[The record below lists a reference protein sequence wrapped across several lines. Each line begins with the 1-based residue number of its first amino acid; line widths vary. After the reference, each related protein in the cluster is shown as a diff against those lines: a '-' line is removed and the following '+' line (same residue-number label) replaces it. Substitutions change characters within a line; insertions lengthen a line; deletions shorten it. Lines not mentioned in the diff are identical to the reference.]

1 LEFEVRMP
9 LFRRQ
14 ARAGASAAPRRRS
27 RGQSLAEFALVVPLM
42 LLLVLFGIDFGR
54 VFLGWVDLNNVV
66 REAANF
72 AAQNP
77 DAWSTVNPN
86 TDAQTEYARLVT
98 ADAAGINCALP
109 TTIPAPTF
117 PNGTGIG
124 NPALVNITCN
134 FSLIT
139 PLIGNV
145 IGNPV
150 HVSSSAAF
158 PISNGIVLTTTTST
172 TTTSTTTTSTTTT
185 STTTTSTTTA
195 TCTVP
200 NLLPVKAVDAQAA
213 WSAAGF
219 NPLPVLF
226 SPSFPDPPPNNGG
239 NIKRQSISAG
249 TSEPCATTGITVYPG
264 PPATGW

>member
-14 ARAGASAAPRRRS
+14 ARAGASEAPRRRS

-86 TDAQTEYARLVT
+86 TDAQTEYAWLVT

-172 TTTSTTTTSTTTT
+172 TTTSTS
-185 STTTTSTTTA
+185 TTSTTTA

-200 NLLPVKAVDAQAA
+200 DLTKVKAVDAQAA

-226 SPSFPDPPPNNGG
+226 NPTFPDPPPNSGG
-239 NIKRQSISAG
+239 NIKTQSIAAG
-249 TSEPCATTGITVYPG
+249 TSEPCTTTTITVDWVG
-264 PPATGW
+264 G